1 MDTMQPP
8 VGGGAANGARH
19 RLVDGLITQGYALE
33 KAYFS
38 PVLVRALRSEALQ
51 RDLDGEFSVRES
63 RHDLFPPSH
72 PALHRNRCY
81 RLNGGTLAQLRLLQE
96 LQQLRRLVS
105 QRLFPEVASVEAD
118 FVVQAAGVAQRR
130 HLSTEEFG
138 STCLVSVVI
147 YLNALWTEGDGG
159 GLRLW
164 QASDSEQP
172 VLEVTPRAGTLVC
185 FLGDSIPHEALAP
198 RRDRMGIAGRLIADG
213 LFGAVQS

>member
-8 VGGGAANGARH
+8 VGGGAGNGARS
-19 RLVDGLITQGYALE
+19 RIVDGLITRGYALE
-33 KAYFS
+33 QAYFS

-63 RHDLFPPSH
+63 CHDLFPPAH

-96 LQQLRRLVS
+96 LQQLRCLIS
-105 QRLFPEVASVEAD
+105 QRLLPELATMEAD

-130 HLSTEEFG
+130 HLVTEDYG
-138 STCLVSVVI
+138 AACLVSVVI
-147 YLNALWTEGDGG
+147 YLNALWTQGDGG

-164 QASDSEQP
+164 PAIDSVHPE
-172 VLEVTPRAGTLVC
+172 LEVTPRAGTLVC
-185 FLGDSIPHEALAP
+185 FLGDQIAQEVIAP
-198 RRDRMGIAGRLIADG
+198 RRDRMGIAGRL
-213 LFGAVQS
+213 LRAVGR